1 MLFTLHASPF
11 TVFLAS
17 VLHRVDGMHRFI
29 ILILVLTC
37 SACNMSDLLTDR
49 WSEENP
55 AGNAL
60 TSSGF
65 TVLFIDV
72 GQGDA
77 TLIKA
82 PTGEAILIDAGPWES
97 SGAVIA
103 ALDDEDITELTAII
117 ATHYHADHI
126 GGVPQVIQE
135 IPTEVVYDRGH
146 SYSGYSP
153 AYENYLEAADTRRKT
168 INPCDRIHA
177 GEVVLQAVAANG
189 EVCGG
194 GAATLDDAEENA
206 ASVAL
211 VVEYAGFRLFIGGD
225 LTGGGGNFPYTT
237 PDVESLVVDVVGDV
251 DVLRV
256 NHHGSKTSTNQTF
269 LDILKPEHAI
279 ISCGDD
285 NEHGHPH
292 SSVVDRLLQSGA
304 EVYQTEQCWTENEVV
319 SVANGN
325 ITLRIDENGAPSINL

>member
-1 MLFTLHASPF
+1 MQ
-11 TVFLAS
+11 
-17 VLHRVDGMHRFI
+17 RFI
-29 ILILVLTC
+29 ILLSLAFLC
-37 SACNMSDLLTDR
+37 SGCGMPGLATDR
-49 WSEENP
+49 FADEDA
-55 AGNAL
+55 AGNAF
-60 TSSGF
+60 TSNGF

-103 ALDDEDITELTAII
+103 ALEDENITELTAIV

-126 GGVPQVIQE
+126 GGVPDVIGTL
-135 IPTEVVYDRGH
+135 PTEVIYDRGH

-153 AYENYLEAADTRRKT
+153 AYESYLEAAGSKRAAL
-168 INPCDRIHA
+168 NPCDRIHA
-177 GEVVLQAVAANG
+177 GEVVLQTVAANG

-194 GAATLDDAEENA
+194 GSVPLEDGEENA
-206 ASVAL
+206 ASIAF
-211 VVEYAGFRLFIGGD
+211 VVEYGGFRMFIGGD
-225 LTGGGGNFPYTT
+225 LTGGGGNFPYNT
-237 PDVESLVVDVVGDV
+237 PDVESLVADIVGDV
-251 DVLRV
+251 DVLKV
-256 NHHGSKTSTNQTF
+256 SHHGSHTSTNQTF
-269 LDILKPEHAI
+269 LDALSPEIAV

-292 SSVVDRLLQSGA
+292 SSIVDRLLQSGA

-319 SVANGN
+319 SVSHGN
-325 ITLRIDENGAPSINL
+325 ITLRIDENGVPSISL